1 MLGVL
6 FGIAVLG
13 GLLGGLAFA
22 QHRGVIR
29 RAWPL
34 GLGTLEG
41 VPSRYPPIERTRA
54 AAQLIPLAGRLGVN
68 LTPLA
73 ETPVYD
79 VRVAQEYESLSDD
92 LAAYL
97 AQEAMRTNAT
107 IGELPREVAS
117 FLSAH
122 ATELDAVRAHL
133 LRGEIRWAFA
143 LRTRGRWSELNP
155 DGHVRL
161 HRLLIASALDKARR
175 NDRAA
180 WDDLHAEWQLTRSL
194 WQAPDLMS
202 VSLALQCARRT
213 NAIARKLPLPEPAWL
228 SEPRDVD
235 ARMAMLASHQAA
247 TWAFLQNPRGLAR
260 SRIANA
266 ILRPY
271 AALCSASYADASRR
285 FAARVAETRDCDVD
299 RRDSIERMRRSMPSW
314 NVLSAAPSQFAWG
327 WQNVHRFRA
336 ESEATQR
343 IQELRAGFYPQVQS
357 TCTEGEWVYGEGTMR
372 FSATIPPDDNWQT
385 VDVPLEWNR

>member
-1 MLGVL
+1 MLGLLFTTALLAGL
-6 FGIAVLG
+6 FGSVV
-13 GLLGGLAFA
+13 FA
-22 QHRGVIR
+22 QYRGAMQH
-29 RAWPL
+29 AWPL
-34 GLGTLEG
+34 GFGTLEG
-41 VPSRYPPIERTRA
+41 VPARYPPLERTRA
-54 AAQLIPLAGRLGVN
+54 AAELIPLAGRLGVN

-79 VRVAQEYESLSDD
+79 VRVAQEYESLADD
-92 LAAYL
+92 LAVYL

-107 IGELPREVAS
+107 IGELPRAVAA

-122 ATELDAVRAHL
+122 AAELDAVRAHL
-133 LRGEIRWAFA
+133 LRGDVRWAFA
-143 LRTRGRWSELNP
+143 LRSRGRWSELNP

-161 HRLLIASALDKARR
+161 HRLLVASALDKARR

-180 WDDLHAEWQLTRSL
+180 WDDLRAEWQLTRSL
-194 WQAPDLMS
+194 WQTPDLMS

-213 NAIARKLPLPEPAWL
+213 NAIVRKLPLPEPAWL
-228 SEPRDVD
+228 REPREVD
-235 ARMAMLASHQAA
+235 ARMAMLAAHQAA
-247 TWAFLQNPRGLAR
+247 TWSFLQKPRGLAR
-260 SRIANA
+260 SRVANA

-271 AALCSASYADASRR
+271 AALCSASYAEASRR

-299 RRDSIERMRRSMPSW
+299 RRDSIDRMRRSMPSW
-314 NVLSAAPSQFAWG
+314 NVLSAAPSPFAWG

-343 IQELRAGFYPQVQS
+343 IQELRAGFYPQPMS
-357 TCTEGEWVYGEGTMR
+357 TCREGEWLFENDTMR